1 MKVWVLL
8 CAGLAAAFFA
18 ACNGS
23 KSPTSPSITN
33 SVSFSN
39 LAMTPDTIYAVASF
53 FGNVSGTM
61 TGTSTI
67 TSYNLTVH
75 DKHGSDV
82 STSFALLNTI
92 VQNKVVDL
100 KVDAAARVM
109 ARSAAPVGKYYVI
122 ITAMIGSQSFIDSVA
137 FTVTLQPNLYFDSV
151 VAGSN
156 LSPVGSSI
164 DLDGP
169 AVFTD
174 STSAANL
181 STIDLCYA
189 YSSGVSGVPDGD
201 YIFSPDQ
208 AKASG
213 FDFTSSWTGTPN
225 STAFYK
231 LQNFTGADFDT
242 VYTKGEVAALWTD
255 PVGPTPYA
263 LCAQGDVFIARTDQG
278 AIALIHITAQTPG
291 AAGTISLKIAD

>member
-1 MKVWVLL
+1 MKKVLALL
-8 CAGLAAAFFA
+8 CVGLMAAFFA
-18 ACNGS
+18 GCNTNN
-23 KSPTSPSITN
+23 PTSPSAN

-39 LAMTPDTIYAVASF
+39 LAMKPDTIYAVASF

-61 TGTSTI
+61 TGTSAI
-67 TSYNLTVH
+67 TNYNLTVH
-75 DKHGSDV
+75 DKNGSDV
-82 STSFALLNTI
+82 TTTFTILNTI

-100 KVDAAARVM
+100 KVDAAARIM
-109 ARSAAPVGKYYVI
+109 ARSATALGKYHLI
-122 ITAMIGSQSFIDSVA
+122 ITAMIGSQSFSDSVA
-137 FTVTLQPNLYFDSV
+137 FTVTLQPNLYIDSV
-151 VAGSN
+151 VAGSGN
-156 LSPVGSSI
+156 SI
-164 DLDGP
+164 DLDWP
-169 AVFTD
+169 ATYTD

-189 YSSGVSGVPDGD
+189 HSSGIAGIPDGD
-201 YIFSPDQ
+201 YLFSPDQ

-231 LQNFTGADFDT
+231 VQNFTGADFDT

-291 AAGTISLKIAD
+291 STGTITMKIAD